1 MRIHRSVSRNLDP
14 GIQWKWWGR
23 CQQQAMRHRSVKTLR
38 LEHTWTQRFALF
50 DLQYLFWTLS
60 FAALHHRLMHFLP
73 PPTHTHT
80 SLFLSL
86 RFSSFMS
93 PVMNVSHWWH
103 LSGGHTQISDARSH
117 ILHARPH
124 SQCHLASAGS
134 DKCFSVQV
142 SFFINIPHKPDLQY
156 PWAIWHITEKID
168 RSREE
173 RKGMECNPGRSHF
186 LFRTPGVSVSS
197 ISDVIFP

>member
-1 MRIHRSVSRNLDP
+1 MREMPAASNAPSLCQNLKAWAHLNTAICALWATVPLLDP
-14 GIQWKWWGR
+14 LL
-23 CQQQAMRHRSVKTLR
+23 CCPSPSTYA
-38 LEHTWTQRFALF
+38 FP
-50 DLQYLFWTLS
+50 D
-60 FAALHHRLMHFLP
+60 P
-73 PPTHTHT
+73 PPHTHT